1 MAYKKNRTIIQ
12 GTALHKNMLNIA
24 REGYSGNN
32 MPDGR
37 HASAAFQKNDPAFM
51 SNKFVGEL
59 MKASDAGDKTFTVDN
74 KTYNVEG
81 GDKPLPMTEDVAMKM
96 KSAYKKD
103 SLTPEQKEK
112 LQRLA
117 KAKDKVKPDEMP
129 DYLKTIAKVSGNKVK
144 NIKLDDRIL
153 STNS

>member
-37 HASAAFQKNDPAFM
+37 HASAAFQLKGDL
-51 SNKFVGEL
+51 NKDGEL
-59 MKASDAGDKTFTVDN
+59 SGYEANRQAAIEKSMAEQDK
-74 KTYNVEG
+74 
-81 GDKPLPMTEDVAMKM
+81 KPLPMTEDVAMKM

-112 LQRLA
+112 LQNLA
-117 KAKDKVKPDEMP
+117 KAKDKVKPGEMD
-129 DYLKTIAKVSGNKVK
+129 DYLKAIRKVSDNKVK
-144 NIKLDDRIL
+144 NIKFGGRTY
-153 STNS
+153 S

>member
-32 MPDGR
+32 LPDGR
-37 HASAAFQKNDPAFM
+37 HASAAFQLKGDL
-51 SNKFVGEL
+51 NK
-59 MKASDAGDKTFTVDN
+59 DN
-74 KTYNVEG
+74 KLSGYEANRQAAIDKAMAEQEN
-81 GDKPLPMTEDVAMKM
+81 KPLPMTEDVAMKM

-112 LQRLA
+112 LQNLA
-117 KAKDKVKPDEMP
+117 KAKDKVKPGEMD
-129 DYLKTIAKVSGNKVK
+129 DYLKAIRKVSDNKVK
-144 NIKLDDRIL
+144 NIKFGGRTY
-153 STNS
+153 S

>member
-1 MAYKKNRTIIQ
+1 
-12 GTALHKNMLNIA
+12 
-24 REGYSGNN
+24 
-32 MPDGR
+32 
-37 HASAAFQKNDPAFM
+37 
-51 SNKFVGEL
+51 
-59 MKASDAGDKTFTVDN
+59 
-74 KTYNVEG
+74 
-81 GDKPLPMTEDVAMKM
+81 MTEDVAMKM

>member
-12 GTALHKNMLNIA
+12 GTALHKDMLNIA

-32 MPDGR
+32 LPDGR
-37 HASAAFQKNDPAFM
+37 HASGAFQKKDSAFM

-59 MKASDAGDKTFTVDN
+59 MKAREAGDKTFTVDN
-74 KTYNVEG
+74 KTYDVEG

-103 SLTPEQKEK
+103 SFTPEQREK

-117 KAKDKVKPDEMP
+117 KARNKVKPGEMK
-129 DYLKTIAKVSGNKVK
+129 DYMDKIKEVSGGK
-144 NIKLDDRIL
+144 IKSIEFDGRTY
-153 STNS
+153 S